1 MAYGLLA
8 TGANG
13 IFQIDSS
20 LSTTVQLAVHSSGTV
35 AANGTVTGLTA
46 NDIVFAN
53 VTSAQYSAATS
64 NQGKVEVIYSGTTVT
79 FRYPANYIVLKAT
92 TSINAT
98 TSTSAWNT
106 ENGTAGYGLQVKNA
120 SGDIC
125 FDTRYI
131 GRIGGFKITK
141 VIGKN
146 TLNGGTYNFENG
158 AATYNPAANEVES
171 GTISNKYVAVYG
183 GYYTGTTTNG
193 EVRGGFTFDY
203 SVTPNNKLYYR
214 GYWANGQPGLG
225 IPTYLPLPNQ
235 SEILVGELLT

>member
-1 MAYGLLA
+1 MGYGLLA
-8 TGANG
+8 TGAGG
-13 IFQIDSS
+13 IFQIDSD

-35 AANGTVTGLTA
+35 VAGGQVTGLTA

-53 VTSAQYSAATS
+53 VTSTQYSAATAD
-64 NQGKVEVIYSGTTVT
+64 QGKVEVIYSGTTVT

-92 TSINAT
+92 TSNNAWT
-98 TSTSAWNT
+98 T

-131 GRIGGFKITK
+131 GRIGGFKITT
-141 VIGKN
+141 VMGKN
-146 TLNGGTYNFENG
+146 TRNGGTYNPENG
-158 AATYNPAANEVES
+158 SATYSQSGNEVES

-183 GYYTGTTTNG
+183 GYYAGGVTLG

-203 SVTPNNKLYYR
+203 SQTPNELNYR
-214 GYWANGQPGLG
+214 GFWANNQPGLG
-225 IPTYLPLPNQ
+225 IPTYLAIPNQ